1 MKSEYWDGMRRGDW
15 VIYAD
20 EYEGVHRAK
29 ITEIDIKIYD
39 PGLPSKW
46 GYPYGRTAE
55 TGTVKIR
62 YDTTTKIENL
72 ENLLAFIP
80 ANLTALQKAW
90 ATMVAAKAKAETYT
104 EAFLTRVQE
113 LNV

>member
-15 VIYAD
+15 VIYAN
-20 EYEGVHRAK
+20 EYDGVHRAK
-29 ITEIDIKIYD
+29 IIEVDIRLYD

-46 GYPYGRTAE
+46 GYPYGLTAE

-62 YDTTTKIENL
+62 YDTTEKIENL
-72 ENLLAFIP
+72 ENLLAYIP
-80 ANLTALQKAW
+80 GNISKLKKAW
-90 ATMVAAKAKAETYT
+90 NQMQAAKAKATSIT
-104 EAFLTRVQE
+104 EAFLMKVRE

>member
-1 MKSEYWDGMRRGDW
+1 MRRGDW

-20 EYEGVHRAK
+20 QYDGVHRAK
-29 ITEIDIKIYD
+29 IVEVDIKIYD
-39 PGLPSKW
+39 PGLPTKW
-46 GYPYGRTAE
+46 GYPYGLTAE

-62 YDTTTKIENL
+62 YDTTEKIENL

-80 ANLTALQKAW
+80 ANLTILKKAW
-90 ATMVAAKAKAETYT
+90 ATMVAAKEQAQAIT
-104 EAFLTRVQE
+104 EAFYTRVRE